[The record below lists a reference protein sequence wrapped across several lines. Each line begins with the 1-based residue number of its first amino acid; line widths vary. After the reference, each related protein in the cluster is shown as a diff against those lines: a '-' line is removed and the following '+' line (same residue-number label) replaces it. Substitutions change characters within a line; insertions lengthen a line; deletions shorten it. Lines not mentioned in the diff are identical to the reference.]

1 MASAQALF
9 SRRKSTE
16 LLVPTMQSVI
26 KKIRKNTCKKPNT
39 EYSFKLLWYIVLY
52 FYGLF
57 FYSVVSH
64 MSCDVTDTIFDLR
77 VAAGKIFPQKT

>member
-26 KKIRKNTCKKPNT
+26 KKIRKNTCENQIRKVPSNYYGILYCIFT
-39 EYSFKLLWYIVLY
+39 YFFLQCSLYSTDECYIQEFKDLHLTLL
-52 FYGLF
+52 F
-57 FYSVVSH
+57 
-64 MSCDVTDTIFDLR
+64 
-77 VAAGKIFPQKT
+77 